1 MASSALDNPDWENF
15 CQSIAEGSSGAAA
28 YREHIAKLGTKVN
41 TCMTQASIML
51 SDPKISQRVSDLR
64 KSFKEVLENKL
75 GVKQETLARHLLS
88 IIETPVGEVTEESP
102 LCQEFTR
109 TRQKVGHGEE
119 AEEWETE
126 KVKTPS
132 KLDAIKELNKMAG
145 YYAPERVEH
154 SGGVALS
161 GLEDAVKQIFGNK
174 P

>member
-1 MASSALDNPDWENF
+1 
-15 CQSIAEGSSGAAA
+15 
-28 YREHIAKLGTKVN
+28 
-41 TCMTQASIML
+41 ML
-51 SDPKISQRVSDLR
+51 SDPKISQRVADLR

-102 LCQEFTR
+102 LCQEYTR
-109 TRQKVGHGEE
+109 SRQLIGKGEE

-145 YYAPERVEH
+145 YYAPEQVE
-154 SGGVALS
+154 SK
-161 GLEDAVKQIFGNK
+161 LEVVIRKL
-174 P
+174 